1 MDIITIIMANSAGRH
16 GWSGFMKQVSPDR
29 ILATSG
35 LRKLTPASGCSHFLA
50 FPRALKPS
58 DPRRRPYLSNMTRP
72 SMKSAGIGLLL
83 LVSTLAFGAAAQ
95 AQQNVQDQGEKFNTL
110 LYYMNRMYVDSVDL
124 DGLVETAIRGML
136 EELDPHSV
144 YIPSEDLK
152 EADEPL
158 NGNFEGIGVRFNIMK
173 DTIMV
178 VSTIAGGPSEKLGI
192 ISGDR
197 IVEVD
202 GEVVAG
208 IGIRNKGV
216 MERLK
221 GPKGTHVEVGVK
233 RGRLEELIYFDIERD
248 KIPIYSVD
256 AHYMVDPKIGYIKV
270 NRFSKETMGELITA
284 LDALKEDGMKDL
296 ILDLQGN
303 GGGMLN
309 TAIAMGDEFLSDER
323 LIVYTDG
330 RSFPREDR
338 VAKETGRFEK
348 GRLVVLVDE
357 SSASASEIVSGA
369 IQDWDRGLIV
379 GRRTFGKGLVQRPV
393 RLPDGSAVRLTV
405 QQYFTP
411 SGRCIQKPYDEGV
424 DAYRRE
430 KYERFEKGELM
441 SLDSLE
447 LPDSLKFST
456 LVMGR
461 TVYGGGGILPD
472 VFVPIDTSMN
482 SAYFS
487 DLLRK
492 GLFNRSVLEFV
503 DANRRELE
511 RELDDRAAFISDYEL
526 PQSLL
531 DGLISLG
538 ESEDIP
544 FVEEDWNTSL
554 PAIQLRLKAIMGRSL
569 FDAGTFYEVFNPINP
584 IFRRGIEVLKDGTY
598 KESGI
603 GSR

>member
-1 MDIITIIMANSAGRH
+1 M
-16 GWSGFMKQVSPDR
+16 R
-29 ILATSG
+29 INAT
-35 LRKLTPASGCSHFLA
+35 
-50 FPRALKPS
+50 
-58 DPRRRPYLSNMTRP
+58 
-72 SMKSAGIGLLL
+72 KSALAPWMMIGFLLL
-83 LVSTLAFGAAAQ
+83 AIAPLSAQ
-95 AQQNVQDQGEKFNTL
+95 KTVQDQGEKFNTL

-144 YIPSEDLK
+144 YIPSEDLQQ
-152 EADEPL
+152 ADEPL
-158 NGNFEGIGVRFNIMK
+158 NGKFEGIGVRFNIMK

-178 VSTIAGGPSEKLGI
+178 VSTIAGGPSERLGI
-192 ISGDR
+192 LSGDR

-202 GEVVAG
+202 GETVAG
-208 IGIRNKGV
+208 VGIRNKGV
-216 MERLK
+216 MEKLK
-221 GPKGTHVEVGVK
+221 GPKGTHVDVGVK
-233 RGRLEELIYFDIERD
+233 RSKVDGLIYFDIERD

-256 AHYMVDPKIGYIKV
+256 ASYMVDNRIGYIKV
-270 NRFSKETMGELITA
+270 NRFSKETMTELNSA
-284 LDALKEDGMKDL
+284 LDALQSDGMKDL

-309 TAIAMGDEFLSDER
+309 TAIAMGDEFLSDDR

-338 VAKETGRFEK
+338 IAQETGRFEK

-369 IQDWDRGLIV
+369 VQDWDRGLIV

-411 SGRCIQKPYDEGV
+411 SGRCIQKPYEDGV

-430 KYERFEKGELM
+430 KYERYESGELM
-441 SLDSLE
+441 SLDSLD
-447 LPDSLKFST
+447 LPDSLRFTT
-456 LVMGR
+456 LVMNR

-482 SAYFS
+482 STYFT

-492 GLFNRSVLEFV
+492 GLFNRAVLEFV
-503 DANRRELE
+503 DADRKGLE
-511 RELDDRAAFISDYEL
+511 RELSDQKAYVENYEVS
-526 PQSLL
+526 QVLL
-531 DGLISLG
+531 DKLIALG
-538 ESEDIP
+538 EAEDIA

-554 PAIQLRLKAIMGRSL
+554 PAISLRLKAILGRNM
-569 FDAGTFYEVFNPINP
+569 FETATFYEVFNPINP
-584 IFRRGIEVLKDGTY
+584 VYRRGIEVLRDGTY
-598 KESGI
+598 KDSGI
-603 GSR
+603 GNR

>member
-1 MDIITIIMANSAGRH
+1 MG
-16 GWSGFMKQVSPDR
+16 K
-29 ILATSG
+29 
-35 LRKLTPASGCSHFLA
+35 AS
-50 FPRALKPS
+50 
-58 DPRRRPYLSNMTRP
+58 PYLSGMTQSLRL
-72 SMKSAGIGLLL
+72 SRMLTF
-83 LVSTLAFGAAAQ
+83 LVLAVLTACPLVGQ
-95 AQQNVQDQGEKFNTL
+95 AQETVQEQGEKFNTL

-144 YIPSEDLK
+144 YIPAEDLQQ
-152 EADEPL
+152 ADEPL
-158 NGNFEGIGVRFNIMK
+158 NGKFEGIGVRFNIMK

-192 ISGDR
+192 MSGDR

-202 GEVVAG
+202 GETVAG

-216 MERLK
+216 MDRLK
-221 GPKGTHVEVGVK
+221 GPKGTHVDVGIR
-233 RGRLEELIYFDIERD
+233 RGKAKELIHFDIERD

-256 AHYMVDPKIGYIKV
+256 ASYMVDDRIGYIKV
-270 NRFSKETMGELITA
+270 NRFSKETMGELHDA
-284 LDALKEDGMKDL
+284 LDQLKGDGMKDL
-296 ILDLQGN
+296 VLDLQGN

-309 TAIAMGDEFLSDER
+309 TAIAMGDEFLADDR

-338 VAKETGRFEK
+338 LSDTEGRFEK

-369 IQDWDRGLIV
+369 VQDWDRGLIV

-441 SLDSLE
+441 SLDSLD
-447 LPDSLKFST
+447 LPDSLRYET
-456 LVMGR
+456 LQLGR

-472 VFVPIDTSMN
+472 VFVPIDTSLN
-482 SAYFS
+482 STYFT

-492 GLFNRSVLEFV
+492 GLFNRSVLEYV
-503 DANRRELE
+503 DANRARLE
-511 RELDDRAAFISDYEL
+511 QQYADRDDFVSNTALE
-526 PQSLL
+526 QELL
-531 DGLISLG
+531 DGLVALG
-538 ESEDIP
+538 KSEEVA

-554 PAIQLRLKAIMGRSL
+554 PAIELRLKAILARTL
-569 FDAGTFYEVFNPINP
+569 FDTTAFYEVFNPINP
-584 IFRRGIEVLKDGTY
+584 IYNRGIEVLRDGTY
-598 KESGI
+598 KASGVTH
-603 GSR
+603 R

>member
-1 MDIITIIMANSAGRH
+1 MTEMFVRKGLVLGTLLGLVLMSTPSAMAQ
-16 GWSGFMKQVSPDR
+16 KE
-29 ILATSG
+29 
-35 LRKLTPASGCSHFLA
+35 
-50 FPRALKPS
+50 
-58 DPRRRPYLSNMTRP
+58 
-72 SMKSAGIGLLL
+72 
-83 LVSTLAFGAAAQ
+83 
-95 AQQNVQDQGEKFNTL
+95 VQEEGEKFNTL
-110 LYYMNRMYVDSVDL
+110 LYYLNRMYVDTVDL

-144 YIPSEDLK
+144 YIPAEELQ

-178 VSTIAGGPSEKLGI
+178 VSTIAGGPSERLGI
-192 ISGDR
+192 MAGDR

-208 IGIRNKGV
+208 VGIGNKGV

-221 GPKGTHVEVGVK
+221 GPKGTHVEVSVK
-233 RGRLEELIYFDIERD
+233 RSRVTELLRFDIERD

-256 AHYMVDPKIGYIKV
+256 AHYMVDERIGYVKI
-270 NRFSKETMGELITA
+270 NRFSKETMDELNTA
-284 LDALKEDGMKDL
+284 LDDLLAQGMKDL
-296 ILDLQGN
+296 VLDLQGN

-309 TAIAMGDEFLSDER
+309 TAIAMGDEFLSGDK

-338 VAKETGRFEK
+338 IADVEGRFEK

-405 QQYFTP
+405 QKYFTP
-411 SGRCIQKPYDEGV
+411 SGRCIQKPYEDGV

-441 SLDSLE
+441 SLDSLD
-447 LPDSLKFST
+447 LPDSLRYST
-456 LVMGR
+456 LVKGR

-492 GLFNRSVLEFV
+492 GLFNRAVLQFV
-503 DANRRELE
+503 DADRQRFETELN
-511 RELDDRAAFISDYEL
+511 DRKAFIEAYSV
-526 PQSLL
+526 PQVLL
-531 DGLISLG
+531 DALIQLG
-538 ESEDIP
+538 EDEDIE

-554 PAIQLRLKAIMGRSL
+554 TAIEMRLKAIMARTL
-569 FDAGTFYEVFNPINP
+569 FDQGAFYEVFNPINP
-584 IFRRGIEVLKDGTY
+584 TYRRGIEVLRDGTY
-598 KESGI
+598 RAAGVSG
-603 GSR
+603 R

>member
-1 MDIITIIMANSAGRH
+1 MSKTA
-16 GWSGFMKQVSPDR
+16 
-29 ILATSG
+29 
-35 LRKLTPASGCSHFLA
+35 
-50 FPRALKPS
+50 
-58 DPRRRPYLSNMTRP
+58 
-72 SMKSAGIGLLL
+72 MKSALLPLVLFGCICAPIGQ
-83 LVSTLAFGAAAQ
+83 VAAQ
-95 AQQNVQDQGEKFNTL
+95 KTVQEQGEKFNTL

-124 DGLVETAIRGML
+124 DGLVETAIREML

-144 YIPSEDLK
+144 YIPAEDLQQ
-152 EADEPL
+152 ADEPL

-178 VSTIAGGPSEKLGI
+178 VSTIAGGPSERLGI

-208 IGIRNKGV
+208 VGIRNKGV

-221 GPKGTHVEVGVK
+221 GPKGTHVDVGIK
-233 RGRLEELIYFDIERD
+233 RSRVTDLIHFDIERD

-256 AHYMVDPKIGYIKV
+256 AHYMVDSRIGYIKL
-270 NRFSKETMGELITA
+270 NRFSKETMGELIAA
-284 LDALKEDGMKDL
+284 LDELQSAGMKDL
-296 ILDLQGN
+296 VLDLQGN

-309 TAIAMGDEFLSDER
+309 TAIAMGDEFLSGDR

-338 VAKETGRFEK
+338 VAQQEGRFEQ

-369 IQDWDRGLIV
+369 VQDWDRGLIV

-447 LPDSLKFST
+447 LPDSLRYET
-456 LVMGR
+456 LTQGR

-482 SAYFS
+482 SVYFT

-492 GLFNRSVLEFV
+492 GLFNRAVLEYV
-503 DANRRELE
+503 DANRKRLEKELT
-511 RELDDRAAFISDYEL
+511 DRAAFIQDYAVPQALSDQL
-526 PQSLL
+526 VA
-531 DGLISLG
+531 LG
-538 ESEDIP
+538 ESEEIP
-544 FVEEDWNTSL
+544 FVEADWNTSL
-554 PAIQLRLKAIMGRSL
+554 PAVNMRLKAILARSL
-569 FDAGTFYEVFNPINP
+569 FDTSAFYEVFNPINP
-584 IFRRGIEVLKDGTY
+584 IYRRGIEVLNDGTY
-598 KESGI
+598 KSAGVD
-603 GSR
+603 GR

>member
-1 MDIITIIMANSAGRH
+1 LNIGKGALQDNPRS
-16 GWSGFMKQVSPDR
+16 SDF
-29 ILATSG
+29 
-35 LRKLTPASGCSHFLA
+35 HFLA
-50 FPRALKPS
+50 IRMALRLLPPFPS
-58 DPRRRPYLSNMTRP
+58 PYLSNMSFHPLKTFILP
-72 SMKSAGIGLLL
+72 LFL
-83 LVSTLAFGAAAQ
+83 LVAFLFPSGHSMAQ
-95 AQQNVQDQGEKFNTL
+95 ENVQEQGEKFNTL

-144 YIPSEDLK
+144 YIPAEDLQ

-202 GEVVAG
+202 GEIVAG

-221 GPKGTHVEVGVK
+221 GPKGTHVDVGIK
-233 RGRLEELIYFDIERD
+233 RSKVPELIHFDIERD

-256 AHYMVDPKIGYIKV
+256 AHYMVDNRIGYIKV
-270 NRFSKETMGELITA
+270 NRFSKETMAELTTA
-284 LDALKEDGMKDL
+284 LDDLKSNGMKDL

-309 TAIAMGDEFLSDER
+309 TAIAMGDEFLSDDR

-338 VAKETGRFEK
+338 IAQEEGRFEK

-369 IQDWDRGLIV
+369 VQDWDRGLIV

-430 KYERFEKGELM
+430 KYERFERGELM

-447 LPDSLKFST
+447 LPDSLKYNT
-456 LVMGR
+456 LVKGR

-482 SAYFS
+482 STYFT

-492 GLFNRSVLEFV
+492 GLFNRAVLEFM
-503 DANRRELE
+503 DADRKKLE
-511 RELDDRAAFISDYEL
+511 RDLADRQAYILNYSV
-526 PQSLL
+526 PQALL
-531 DGLISLG
+531 DKLIALG
-538 ESEDIP
+538 EVEEID

-554 PAIQLRLKAIMGRSL
+554 PAIELRLKAILARNL
-569 FDAGTFYEVFNPINP
+569 FDTAAFYEVFNPINP
-584 IFRRGIEVLKDGTY
+584 IYQRGIEVLNDGTY
-598 KESGI
+598 RDANIDG
-603 GSR
+603 R

>member
-1 MDIITIIMANSAGRH
+1 MRDNVIPALVDQDKVVASA
-16 GWSGFMKQVSPDR
+16 S
-29 ILATSG
+29 ILLGIEGDTGAV
-35 LRKLTPASGCSHFLA
+35 LLFCA
-50 FPRALKPS
+50 
-58 DPRRRPYLSNMTRP
+58 PYLSVMTRKMVFNGVFPAGLMALMCLAVTP
-72 SMKSAGIGLLL
+72 SL
-83 LVSTLAFGAAAQ
+83 

-136 EELDPHSV
+136 EDLDPHSV
-144 YIPSEDLK
+144 YIPAEDLQ

-178 VSTIAGGPSEKLGI
+178 VSTIAGGPSERLGI
-192 ISGDR
+192 MSGDR

-208 IGIRNKGV
+208 VGIRNKGV

-221 GPKGTHVEVGVK
+221 GPKGTHVEVGIK
-233 RGRLEELIYFDIERD
+233 RSRVDDLIRFDIERD

-256 AHYMVDPKIGYIKV
+256 AHYMVDDEIGYIKV
-270 NRFSKETMGELITA
+270 NRFSKETMGELLAA
-284 LDALKEDGMKDL
+284 LDDLKDNGMKDL

-309 TAIAMGDEFLSDER
+309 TAIAMGDEFLSDDR

-338 VAKETGRFEK
+338 IAEVEGRFEK

-447 LPDSLKFST
+447 LPDSLKYKT
-456 LVMGR
+456 LVKER

-482 SAYFS
+482 STYFT
-487 DLLRK
+487 DLLSK

-503 DANRRELE
+503 DA
-511 RELDDRAAFISDYEL
+511 DRARIEQAHADRRAFVSEYAV
-526 PQSLL
+526 PQDLL
-531 DGLISLG
+531 DKLVALG
-538 ESEDIP
+538 EAEDIP
-544 FVEEDWNTSL
+544 FVEADWNTSL
-554 PAIQLRLKAIMGRSL
+554 PAIELRLKAILARNL
-569 FDAGTFYEVFNPINP
+569 FDSGAFYEVFNPINP
-584 IFRRGIEVLKDGTY
+584 VFRRGVEVLNDGTY
-598 KESGI
+598 KSAGI
-603 GSR
+603 ANR

>member
-1 MDIITIIMANSAGRH
+1 MPGRV
-16 GWSGFMKQVSPDR
+16 GE
-29 ILATSG
+29 
-35 LRKLTPASGCSHFLA
+35 AS
-50 FPRALKPS
+50 
-58 DPRRRPYLSNMTRP
+58 PYLSGMTQSLRL
-72 SMKSAGIGLLL
+72 SRMLTF
-83 LVSTLAFGAAAQ
+83 LVLAVLTACPLVGQ
-95 AQQNVQDQGEKFNTL
+95 AQETVQEQGEKFNTL

-144 YIPSEDLK
+144 YIPAEDLQQ
-152 EADEPL
+152 ADEPL
-158 NGNFEGIGVRFNIMK
+158 NGKFEGIGVRFNIMK

-192 ISGDR
+192 MSGDR

-202 GEVVAG
+202 GETVAG

-216 MERLK
+216 MDRLK
-221 GPKGTHVEVGVK
+221 GPKGTHVDVGVR
-233 RGRLEELIYFDIERD
+233 RGKAKELIHFDIERD

-256 AHYMVDPKIGYIKV
+256 ASYMVDDRIGYIKV
-270 NRFSKETMGELITA
+270 NRFSKETMGELHDA
-284 LDALKEDGMKDL
+284 LDQLKGDGMKDL
-296 ILDLQGN
+296 VLDLQGN

-309 TAIAMGDEFLSDER
+309 TAIAMGDEFLADDR

-338 VAKETGRFEK
+338 LSDTEGRFEK

-369 IQDWDRGLIV
+369 VQDWDRGLIV

-441 SLDSLE
+441 SLDSLD
-447 LPDSLKFST
+447 LPDSLRYET
-456 LVMGR
+456 LQLGR

-472 VFVPIDTSMN
+472 VFVPIDTSLN
-482 SAYFS
+482 STYFT

-492 GLFNRSVLEFV
+492 GLFNRSVLEYV
-503 DANRRELE
+503 DANRTRLE
-511 RELDDRAAFISDYEL
+511 QQYADRDAFVSDTSLE
-526 PQSLL
+526 QELL
-531 DGLISLG
+531 DGLVALG
-538 ESEDIP
+538 ESEEVA

-554 PAIQLRLKAIMGRSL
+554 PAIELRLKAILARTL
-569 FDAGTFYEVFNPINP
+569 FDTTAFYEVFNPINP
-584 IFRRGIEVLKDGTY
+584 IYNRGLEVLRDGTY
-598 KESGI
+598 KASGVTH
-603 GSR
+603 R

>member
-1 MDIITIIMANSAGRH
+1 
-16 GWSGFMKQVSPDR
+16 
-29 ILATSG
+29 
-35 LRKLTPASGCSHFLA
+35 
-50 FPRALKPS
+50 
-58 DPRRRPYLSNMTRP
+58 MTRF
-72 SMKSAGIGLLL
+72 STKSAGIGLLL
-83 LVSTLAFGAAAQ
+83 LVNALTYGAVAE
-95 AQQNVQDQGEKFNTL
+95 AQQNVQEQGEKFNTL

-136 EELDPHSV
+136 EKLDPHSV
-144 YIPSEDLK
+144 YIPAEDLQ

-208 IGIRNKGV
+208 VGIRNKGV
-216 MERLK
+216 MDRLK

-233 RGRLEELIYFDIERD
+233 RGRLDDLIYFDIERD

-256 AHYMVDPKIGYIKV
+256 AHYMVDPKVGYIKV
-270 NRFSKETMGELITA
+270 NRFSKETMGELISA
-284 LDALKEDGMKDL
+284 LDNLKDEGMKDL

-309 TAIAMGDEFLSDER
+309 TAIAMGDEFLSDDR

-338 VAKETGRFEK
+338 VAQETGRFEK

-411 SGRCIQKPYDEGV
+411 SGRCIQKPYDDGV

-447 LPDSLKFST
+447 LPDSLRYST
-456 LVMGR
+456 LVLGR

-482 SAYFS
+482 SVYFS
-487 DLLRK
+487 DLLRR
-492 GLFNRSVLEFV
+492 GLFNRAVLEFV
-503 DANRRELE
+503 DANRKELE
-511 RELDDRAAFISDYEL
+511 ASLADREAFIADYAV

-531 DGLISLG
+531 DNLIALG
-538 ESEDIP
+538 EAEEIP
-544 FVEEDWNTSL
+544 FAEEDWNTSL
-554 PAIQLRLKAIMGRSL
+554 PATTLRLKAIMGRSL
-569 FDAGTFYEVFNPINP
+569 FDAGMFYEVFNPINP
-584 IFRRGIEVLKDGTY
+584 IFRRGLEVLKDGTY
-598 KESGI
+598 KDSGI

>member
-1 MDIITIIMANSAGRH
+1 MTQSRRLFRVPTALVLAVLMACPFAG
-16 GWSGFMKQVSPDR
+16 
-29 ILATSG
+29 
-35 LRKLTPASGCSHFLA
+35 
-50 FPRALKPS
+50 
-58 DPRRRPYLSNMTRP
+58 
-72 SMKSAGIGLLL
+72 
-83 LVSTLAFGAAAQ
+83 Q
-95 AQQNVQDQGEKFNTL
+95 AQESVQEQGEKFNTL

-144 YIPSEDLK
+144 YIPAEDLQQ
-152 EADEPL
+152 ADEPL
-158 NGNFEGIGVRFNIMK
+158 NGKFEGIGVRFNIMK

-192 ISGDR
+192 MSGDR

-202 GEVVAG
+202 GETVAG

-216 MERLK
+216 MDRLK
-221 GPKGTHVEVGVK
+221 GPKGTHVDVGIR
-233 RGRLEELIYFDIERD
+233 RGKAKELIHFDIERD

-256 AHYMVDPKIGYIKV
+256 ASYMVDDRIGYIKV
-270 NRFSKETMGELITA
+270 NRFSKETMGELHDA
-284 LDALKEDGMKDL
+284 LDKLKGDGMKDL
-296 ILDLQGN
+296 VLDLQGN

-309 TAIAMGDEFLSDER
+309 TAIAMGDEFLADDR

-338 VAKETGRFEK
+338 LSDTEGRFEK

-369 IQDWDRGLIV
+369 VQDWDRGLIV

-441 SLDSLE
+441 SLDSLD
-447 LPDSLKFST
+447 LPDSLRYKT
-456 LVMGR
+456 LQLGR

-472 VFVPIDTSMN
+472 VFVPIDTSLN
-482 SAYFS
+482 STYFT

-492 GLFNRSVLEFV
+492 GLFNRSVLEYV
-503 DANRRELE
+503 DANRARLE
-511 RELDDRAAFISDYEL
+511 TLYADRNAFVSNTALE
-526 PQSLL
+526 QELL
-531 DGLISLG
+531 DGLVALG
-538 ESEDIP
+538 ESEEVA

-554 PAIQLRLKAIMGRSL
+554 PAIELRLKAILARTL
-569 FDAGTFYEVFNPINP
+569 FDTTAFYEVFNPINP
-584 IFRRGIEVLKDGTY
+584 IYNRGIEVLRDGTY
-598 KESGI
+598 KASGVTH
-603 GSR
+603 R

>member
-1 MDIITIIMANSAGRH
+1 MAPVSRFNFWQFIRSESTGPILSPLIFR
-16 GWSGFMKQVSPDR
+16 FM
-29 ILATSG
+29 
-35 LRKLTPASGCSHFLA
+35 TPRF
-50 FPRALKPS
+50 RAPL
-58 DPRRRPYLSNMTRP
+58 LS
-72 SMKSAGIGLLL
+72 L
-83 LVSTLAFGAAAQ
+83 LVLTTLACGFTHTGWGQ
-95 AQQNVQDQGEKFNTL
+95 KPVQEQGEKFNTL

-152 EADEPL
+152 QADEPL
-158 NGNFEGIGVRFNIMK
+158 NGKFEGIGVRFNIMK

-178 VSTIAGGPSEKLGI
+178 VATIAGGPSEKLGI
-192 ISGDR
+192 MGGDR

-208 IGIRNKGV
+208 VGIRNKGV

-221 GPKGTHVEVGVK
+221 GPKGTHVEVGIQ
-233 RGRLEELIYFDIERD
+233 RGRMDGLLYFDIERD

-256 AHYMVDPKIGYIKV
+256 AHYMVNNRTGYIKV
-270 NRFSKETMGELITA
+270 NRFSKETMSELNSA
-284 LDALKEDGMKDL
+284 LDELQSEGMKDL
-296 ILDLQGN
+296 VLDLQGN

-309 TAIAMGDEFLSDER
+309 TAIDMGDEFLSGDR

-338 VAKETGRFEK
+338 VADTEGRFEK

-411 SGRCIQKPYDEGV
+411 AGRCIQKPYEDGV

-441 SLDSLE
+441 SLDSLD
-447 LPDSLKFST
+447 LPDSLKYST
-456 LVMGR
+456 KILGR

-472 VFVPIDTSMN
+472 VFVPIDTSYN
-482 SAYFS
+482 SDYFT
-487 DLLRK
+487 DLLRR
-492 GLFNRSVLEFV
+492 GLFNRAVLEYV
-503 DANRRELE
+503 DKNRKRLE
-511 RELDDRAAFISDYEL
+511 REYGDREAFIADQPLEKE
-526 PQSLL
+526 LL
-531 DGLISLG
+531 DGLIALG
-538 ESEDIP
+538 EAEDIP
-544 FVEEDWNTSL
+544 FVEEDWNGSL
-554 PAIQLRLKAIMGRSL
+554 YAIELRLKAILARTL
-569 FDAGTFYEVFNPINP
+569 FDTTAFYEVFNPINP
-584 IFRRGIEVLKDGTY
+584 VYRRAIEVLSDGTY
-598 KESGI
+598 KASGV
-603 GSR
+603 GQR

>member
-1 MDIITIIMANSAGRH
+1 MA
-16 GWSGFMKQVSPDR
+16 
-29 ILATSG
+29 
-35 LRKLTPASGCSHFLA
+35 LRLLPP
-50 FPRALKPS
+50 FPS
-58 DPRRRPYLSNMTRP
+58 PYLSNMSFHPLKTFILP
-72 SMKSAGIGLLL
+72 LFL
-83 LVSTLAFGAAAQ
+83 LVAFLFPSGHSMAQ
-95 AQQNVQDQGEKFNTL
+95 ENVQEQGEKFNTL

-144 YIPSEDLK
+144 YIPAEDLQ

-202 GEVVAG
+202 GEIVAG

-221 GPKGTHVEVGVK
+221 GPKGTHVDVGIK
-233 RGRLEELIYFDIERD
+233 RSKVPELIHFDIERD

-256 AHYMVDPKIGYIKV
+256 AHYMVDNRIGYIKV
-270 NRFSKETMGELITA
+270 NRFSKETMAELTTA
-284 LDALKEDGMKDL
+284 LDDLKSNGMKDL

-309 TAIAMGDEFLSDER
+309 TAIAMGDEFLSDDR

-338 VAKETGRFEK
+338 IAQEEGRFEK

-369 IQDWDRGLIV
+369 VQDWDRGLIV

-430 KYERFEKGELM
+430 KYERFERGELM

-447 LPDSLKFST
+447 LPDSLKYNT
-456 LVMGR
+456 LVKGR

-482 SAYFS
+482 STYFT

-492 GLFNRSVLEFV
+492 GLFNRAVLEFM
-503 DANRRELE
+503 DADRKKLE
-511 RELDDRAAFISDYEL
+511 RDLADRQAYILNYSV
-526 PQSLL
+526 PQALL
-531 DGLISLG
+531 DKLIALG
-538 ESEDIP
+538 EVEEID

-554 PAIQLRLKAIMGRSL
+554 PAIELRLKAILARNL
-569 FDAGTFYEVFNPINP
+569 FDTAAFYEVFNPINP
-584 IFRRGIEVLKDGTY
+584 IYQRGIEVLNDGTY
-598 KESGI
+598 RDANIDG
-603 GSR
+603 R

>member
-1 MDIITIIMANSAGRH
+1 MSA
-16 GWSGFMKQVSPDR
+16 SS
-29 ILATSG
+29 
-35 LRKLTPASGCSHFLA
+35 
-50 FPRALKPS
+50 LKPLLFQVFS
-58 DPRRRPYLSNMTRP
+58 LMVMCLCTGHMT
-72 SMKSAGIGLLL
+72 
-83 LVSTLAFGAAAQ
+83 AQ
-95 AQQNVQDQGEKFNTL
+95 ENVQEQGEKFNTL

-144 YIPSEDLK
+144 YIPSEDLQQ
-152 EADEPL
+152 ADEPL

-192 ISGDR
+192 MSGDR

-202 GEVVAG
+202 GENVAG

-221 GPKGTHVEVGVK
+221 GPKGTHVDVGIK
-233 RGRLEELIYFDIERD
+233 RSKVLELIHFDIERD

-256 AHYMVDPKIGYIKV
+256 AHYMVDNRIGYIKV
-270 NRFSKETMGELITA
+270 NRFSKETMGELTTA
-284 LDALKEDGMKDL
+284 LDELAGEGMKDL

-309 TAIAMGDEFLSDER
+309 TAIAMGDEFLSDDR

-338 VAKETGRFEK
+338 IAQEEGRFEK

-369 IQDWDRGLIV
+369 VQDWDRGLIV

-447 LPDSLKFST
+447 LPDSLKYST
-456 LVMGR
+456 LVKGR
-461 TVYGGGGILPD
+461 TMYGGGGILPD

-482 SAYFS
+482 STYFT

-492 GLFNRSVLEFV
+492 GLFNRAVLEFM
-503 DANRRELE
+503 DADRKKLEQTLSDREE
-511 RELDDRAAFISDYEL
+511 YIRAYSV
-526 PQSLL
+526 PQALL
-531 DGLISLG
+531 DKLIALG
-538 ESEDIP
+538 EDEEIA

-554 PAIQLRLKAIMGRSL
+554 PAIELRLKAILARNL
-569 FDAGTFYEVFNPINP
+569 FDTAAFYEVFNPINP
-584 IFRRGIEVLKDGTY
+584 IFRRGIEVLNDGTY
-598 KESGI
+598 RDADIDG
-603 GSR
+603 R

>member
-1 MDIITIIMANSAGRH
+1 MTEMFVRKGLVLGTLLGLVLMSTPSAMAQ
-16 GWSGFMKQVSPDR
+16 KE
-29 ILATSG
+29 
-35 LRKLTPASGCSHFLA
+35 
-50 FPRALKPS
+50 
-58 DPRRRPYLSNMTRP
+58 
-72 SMKSAGIGLLL
+72 
-83 LVSTLAFGAAAQ
+83 
-95 AQQNVQDQGEKFNTL
+95 VQEEGEKFNTL
-110 LYYMNRMYVDSVDL
+110 LYYLNRMYVDTVDL

-144 YIPSEDLK
+144 YIPAEELQ

-178 VSTIAGGPSEKLGI
+178 VSTIAGGPSERLGI
-192 ISGDR
+192 MAGDR

-208 IGIRNKGV
+208 VGIGNKGV

-233 RGRLEELIYFDIERD
+233 RSRVTELLRFDIERD

-256 AHYMVDPKIGYIKV
+256 AHYMVDERIGYVKI
-270 NRFSKETMGELITA
+270 NRFSKETMDELNTA
-284 LDALKEDGMKDL
+284 LDDLLAQGMKDL
-296 ILDLQGN
+296 VLDLQGN

-309 TAIAMGDEFLSDER
+309 TAIAMGDEFLSGDK

-338 VAKETGRFEK
+338 IADVEGRFEK

-405 QQYFTP
+405 QKYFTP
-411 SGRCIQKPYDEGV
+411 SGRCIQKPYEDGV

-441 SLDSLE
+441 SLDSLD
-447 LPDSLKFST
+447 LPDSLRYST
-456 LVMGR
+456 LVKGR

-492 GLFNRSVLEFV
+492 GLFNRAVLQFV
-503 DANRRELE
+503 DADRQRFETELN
-511 RELDDRAAFISDYEL
+511 DRKAFIEAYSV
-526 PQSLL
+526 PQVLL
-531 DGLISLG
+531 DALIQLG
-538 ESEDIP
+538 EDEDIE

-554 PAIQLRLKAIMGRSL
+554 TAIEMRLKAIMARTL
-569 FDAGTFYEVFNPINP
+569 FDQGAFYEVFNPINP
-584 IFRRGIEVLKDGTY
+584 TYRRGIEVLRDGTY
-598 KESGI
+598 RAAGVSG
-603 GSR
+603 R

>member
-1 MDIITIIMANSAGRH
+1 MTQSRRLFRVPPVLVLAVLMACPFAG
-16 GWSGFMKQVSPDR
+16 
-29 ILATSG
+29 
-35 LRKLTPASGCSHFLA
+35 
-50 FPRALKPS
+50 
-58 DPRRRPYLSNMTRP
+58 
-72 SMKSAGIGLLL
+72 
-83 LVSTLAFGAAAQ
+83 Q
-95 AQQNVQDQGEKFNTL
+95 AQESVQEQGEKINTL

-124 DGLVETAIRGML
+124 HGLVETAIRGML

-144 YIPSEDLK
+144 YIPAEDLQQ
-152 EADEPL
+152 ADEPL
-158 NGNFEGIGVRFNIMK
+158 NGKFEGIGVRFNIMK

-192 ISGDR
+192 MSGDR
-197 IVEVD
+197 IVEVN
-202 GEVVAG
+202 GETVAG

-216 MERLK
+216 MDRLK
-221 GPKGTHVEVGVK
+221 GPKGTHVDVGIR
-233 RGRLEELIYFDIERD
+233 RGKAKELIHFDIERD

-256 AHYMVDPKIGYIKV
+256 ASYMVDDRIGYIKV
-270 NRFSKETMGELITA
+270 NRFSKETMGELHDA
-284 LDALKEDGMKDL
+284 LDKLKGDGMKDL
-296 ILDLQGN
+296 VLDLQGN

-309 TAIAMGDEFLSDER
+309 TAIAMGDEFLADDR

-338 VAKETGRFEK
+338 LSDTEGRFEK

-369 IQDWDRGLIV
+369 VQDWDRGLIV

-441 SLDSLE
+441 SLDSLD
-447 LPDSLKFST
+447 LPDSLRYKT
-456 LVMGR
+456 LQLGR

-472 VFVPIDTSMN
+472 VFVPIDTSLN
-482 SAYFS
+482 STYFT

-492 GLFNRSVLEFV
+492 GLFNRSVLEYV
-503 DANRRELE
+503 DANRARLE
-511 RELDDRAAFISDYEL
+511 TLYADRNAFVSNTALE
-526 PQSLL
+526 QELL
-531 DGLISLG
+531 DGLVALG
-538 ESEDIP
+538 ESEEVA

-554 PAIQLRLKAIMGRSL
+554 PAIELRLKAILARTL
-569 FDAGTFYEVFNPINP
+569 FDTTAFYEVFNPINP
-584 IFRRGIEVLKDGTY
+584 IYNRGIEVLRDGTY
-598 KESGI
+598 KASGVTH
-603 GSR
+603 R

>member
-1 MDIITIIMANSAGRH
+1 MTQSLRLSRMLT
-16 GWSGFMKQVSPDR
+16 FLV
-29 ILATSG
+29 LAV
-35 LRKLTPASGCSHFLA
+35 LTACP
-50 FPRALKPS
+50 
-58 DPRRRPYLSNMTRP
+58 
-72 SMKSAGIGLLL
+72 
-83 LVSTLAFGAAAQ
+83 LVGQ
-95 AQQNVQDQGEKFNTL
+95 AQETVQEQGEKFNTL

-144 YIPSEDLK
+144 YIPAEDLQQ
-152 EADEPL
+152 ADEPL
-158 NGNFEGIGVRFNIMK
+158 NGKFEGIGVRFNIMK

-192 ISGDR
+192 MSGDR

-202 GEVVAG
+202 GETVAG

-216 MERLK
+216 MDRLK
-221 GPKGTHVEVGVK
+221 GPKGTHVDVGIR
-233 RGRLEELIYFDIERD
+233 RGKAKELIHFDIERD

-256 AHYMVDPKIGYIKV
+256 ASYMVDDRIGYIKV
-270 NRFSKETMGELITA
+270 NRFSKETMGELHDA
-284 LDALKEDGMKDL
+284 LDQLKGDGMKDL
-296 ILDLQGN
+296 VLDLQGN

-309 TAIAMGDEFLSDER
+309 TAIAMGDEFLADDR

-338 VAKETGRFEK
+338 LSDTEGRFEK

-369 IQDWDRGLIV
+369 VQDWDRGLIV

-441 SLDSLE
+441 SLDSLD
-447 LPDSLKFST
+447 LPDSLRYET
-456 LVMGR
+456 LQLGR

-472 VFVPIDTSMN
+472 VFVPIDTSLN
-482 SAYFS
+482 STYFT

-492 GLFNRSVLEFV
+492 GLFNRSVLEYV
-503 DANRRELE
+503 DANRARLE
-511 RELDDRAAFISDYEL
+511 QQYADRDDFVSNTALE
-526 PQSLL
+526 QELL
-531 DGLISLG
+531 DGLVALG
-538 ESEDIP
+538 KSEEVA

-554 PAIQLRLKAIMGRSL
+554 PAIELRLKAILARTL
-569 FDAGTFYEVFNPINP
+569 FDTTAFYEVFNPINP
-584 IFRRGIEVLKDGTY
+584 IYNRGIEVLRDGTY
-598 KESGI
+598 KASGVTH
-603 GSR
+603 R

>member
-1 MDIITIIMANSAGRH
+1 MTQSLRLSRMLT
-16 GWSGFMKQVSPDR
+16 FLV
-29 ILATSG
+29 LAV
-35 LRKLTPASGCSHFLA
+35 LTACP
-50 FPRALKPS
+50 
-58 DPRRRPYLSNMTRP
+58 
-72 SMKSAGIGLLL
+72 
-83 LVSTLAFGAAAQ
+83 LVGQ
-95 AQQNVQDQGEKFNTL
+95 AQETVQEQGEKFNTL

-144 YIPSEDLK
+144 YIPAEDLQQ
-152 EADEPL
+152 ADEPL
-158 NGNFEGIGVRFNIMK
+158 NGKFEGIGVRFNIMK

-192 ISGDR
+192 MSGDR

-202 GEVVAG
+202 GETVAG

-216 MERLK
+216 MDRLK
-221 GPKGTHVEVGVK
+221 GPKGTHVDVGVR
-233 RGRLEELIYFDIERD
+233 RGKAKELIHFDIERD

-256 AHYMVDPKIGYIKV
+256 ASYMVDDRIGYIKV
-270 NRFSKETMGELITA
+270 NRFSKETMGELHDA
-284 LDALKEDGMKDL
+284 LDQLKGDGMKDL
-296 ILDLQGN
+296 VLDLQGN

-309 TAIAMGDEFLSDER
+309 TAIAMGDEFLADDR

-338 VAKETGRFEK
+338 LSDTEGRFEK

-369 IQDWDRGLIV
+369 VQDWDRGLIV

-441 SLDSLE
+441 SLDSLD
-447 LPDSLKFST
+447 LPDSLRYET
-456 LVMGR
+456 LQLGR

-472 VFVPIDTSMN
+472 VFVPIDTSLN
-482 SAYFS
+482 STYFT

-492 GLFNRSVLEFV
+492 GLFNRSVLEYV
-503 DANRRELE
+503 DANRTRLE
-511 RELDDRAAFISDYEL
+511 QQYADRDAFVSDTSLE
-526 PQSLL
+526 QELL
-531 DGLISLG
+531 DGLVALG
-538 ESEDIP
+538 ESEEVA

-554 PAIQLRLKAIMGRSL
+554 PAIELRLRAILARTL
-569 FDAGTFYEVFNPINP
+569 FDTTAFYEVFNPINP
-584 IFRRGIEVLKDGTY
+584 IYNRGLEVLRDGTY
-598 KESGI
+598 KASGVTH
-603 GSR
+603 R

>member
-1 MDIITIIMANSAGRH
+1 M
-16 GWSGFMKQVSPDR
+16 
-29 ILATSG
+29 G
-35 LRKLTPASGCSHFLA
+35 LS
-50 FPRALKPS
+50 FPFQPLCQA
-58 DPRRRPYLSNMTRP
+58 YLSSMTARLRFP
-72 SMKSAGIGLLL
+72 FLLSLTLLASAPLL
-83 LVSTLAFGAAAQ
+83 GQ
-95 AQQNVQDQGEKFNTL
+95 KNVQDQGEKFNTL
-110 LYYMNRMYVDSVDL
+110 LYYMNRMYVDSVKL

-144 YIPSEDLK
+144 YIPAEDLQQ
-152 EADEPL
+152 ADEPL
-158 NGNFEGIGVRFNIMK
+158 NGKFEGIGVRFNIMK

-192 ISGDR
+192 MAGDR

-202 GEVVAG
+202 GELVAG

-221 GPKGTHVEVGVK
+221 GPKGTHVEVGIR
-233 RGRLEELIYFDIERD
+233 RGKAKELLVFDIERD

-256 AHYMVDPKIGYIKV
+256 AHYMVDDRIGYIKV
-270 NRFSKETMGELITA
+270 NRFSKETMGELNDA
-284 LDALKEDGMKDL
+284 LDNLKGDGMKDL

-309 TAIAMGDEFLSDER
+309 TAIAMGDEFLSGDR

-330 RSFPREDR
+330 RAFPREDR
-338 VAKETGRFEK
+338 VAQTEGRFEK

-369 IQDWDRGLIV
+369 VQDWDRGLIV

-411 SGRCIQKPYDEGV
+411 AGRCIQKPYDEGV

-441 SLDSLE
+441 SLDSLD
-447 LPDSLKFST
+447 LPDSLQYTTKV
-456 LVMGR
+456 LGR

-472 VFVPIDTSMN
+472 VFVPIDTSLN
-482 SAYFS
+482 STYFS

-492 GLFNRSVLEFV
+492 GLFNRAVLEHV
-503 DANRRELE
+503 DAHRSRLE
-511 RELDDRAAFISDYEL
+511 REWSNRDAFVVDYNVEEA
-526 PQSLL
+526 LL
-531 DGLISLG
+531 DGLTALG

-544 FVEEDWNTSL
+544 FVEDDWNTSL
-554 PAIQLRLKAIMGRSL
+554 PAVELRLKAILARTL
-569 FDAGTFYEVFNPINP
+569 FDTTAFYEVFNPINP
-584 IFRRGIEVLKDGTY
+584 IYNRGIEVLRDGTY
-598 KESGI
+598 KKSGI
-603 GSR
+603 GNR

>member
-1 MDIITIIMANSAGRH
+1 M
-16 GWSGFMKQVSPDR
+16 
-29 ILATSG
+29 
-35 LRKLTPASGCSHFLA
+35 RKNA
-50 FPRALKPS
+50 
-58 DPRRRPYLSNMTRP
+58 
-72 SMKSAGIGLLL
+72 MKSALAPWMMISTLLL
-83 LVSTLAFGAAAQ
+83 TTAPLSAQ
-95 AQQNVQDQGEKFNTL
+95 KEVQDQGEKFNTL

-144 YIPSEDLK
+144 YIPSEDLQQ
-152 EADEPL
+152 ADEPL
-158 NGNFEGIGVRFNIMK
+158 NGKFEGIGVRFNIMK

-178 VSTIAGGPSEKLGI
+178 VSTIAGGPSERLGI
-192 ISGDR
+192 LSGDR

-202 GEVVAG
+202 GETVAG
-208 IGIRNKGV
+208 VGIRNKGV
-216 MERLK
+216 MEKLK
-221 GPKGTHVEVGVK
+221 GPKGTHVDVGIK
-233 RGRLEELIYFDIERD
+233 RSKVDGLIYFDIERD

-256 AHYMVDPKIGYIKV
+256 ASYMVDNRIGYIKV
-270 NRFSKETMGELITA
+270 NRFSKETMSELIEA
-284 LDALKEDGMKDL
+284 LDKLQADGMKDL

-309 TAIAMGDEFLSDER
+309 TAIAMGDEFLSGDR

-338 VAKETGRFEK
+338 IAEETGRFEK

-411 SGRCIQKPYDEGV
+411 SGRCIQKPYEDGV

-441 SLDSLE
+441 SLDSLD
-447 LPDSLKFST
+447 LPDSLRYST
-456 LVMGR
+456 LIMNR

-482 SAYFS
+482 SAYFT

-492 GLFNRSVLEFV
+492 GLFNRAVLEFV
-503 DANRRELE
+503 DADRKRLE
-511 RELDDRAAFISDYEL
+511 SALPDQDDYVSDYTVS
-526 PQSLL
+526 QGLL
-531 DGLISLG
+531 DQLIALG
-538 ESEDIP
+538 EAEDIP

-554 PAIQLRLKAIMGRSL
+554 PAISLRLKAILGRNM
-569 FDAGTFYEVFNPINP
+569 FDTATFYEVFNPINP
-584 IFRRGIEVLKDGTY
+584 VYRRGIDVLKDGTY
-598 KESGI
+598 KDFGI
-603 GSR
+603 GNR

>member
-1 MDIITIIMANSAGRH
+1 MRLCTLFLGIRTPEPGREDD
-16 GWSGFMKQVSPDR
+16 VP
-29 ILATSG
+29 
-35 LRKLTPASGCSHFLA
+35 
-50 FPRALKPS
+50 
-58 DPRRRPYLSNMTRP
+58 PYLSSMTHLRHIFCLM
-72 SMKSAGIGLLL
+72 STLVLTL
-83 LVSTLAFGAAAQ
+83 LVLSPAAMQ
-95 AQQNVQDQGEKFNTL
+95 GQESVQEQGEKFNTL

-144 YIPSEDLK
+144 YIPAEDLQQ
-152 EADEPL
+152 ADEPL
-158 NGNFEGIGVRFNIMK
+158 NGKFEGIGVRFNIMK

-178 VSTIAGGPSEKLGI
+178 VSTISGGPSERLGI

-208 IGIRNKGV
+208 VGIRNKGV
-216 MERLK
+216 MDRLK
-221 GPKGTHVEVGVK
+221 GAKGTHVDVGIR
-233 RGRLEELIYFDIERD
+233 RGKAKDLIHFDIERD
-248 KIPIYSVD
+248 KIPIFSVD
-256 AHYMVDPKIGYIKV
+256 ASYMVDDRIGYIKV
-270 NRFSKETMGELITA
+270 NRFSKETMKELHDA
-284 LDALKEDGMKDL
+284 LDKLQGEGMKDL
-296 ILDLQGN
+296 VLDLQGN

-309 TAIAMGDEFLSDER
+309 TAIAMGDEFLSDDR

-338 VAKETGRFEK
+338 VSDTEGRFEK

-369 IQDWDRGLIV
+369 VQDWDRGMIV

-411 SGRCIQKPYDEGV
+411 SGRCIQKPYEDGV

-441 SLDSLE
+441 SLDSLD
-447 LPDSLKFST
+447 LPDSLRYET
-456 LVMGR
+456 LQLGR

-482 SAYFS
+482 SVYFT

-492 GLFNRSVLEFV
+492 GLFNRAVLEYV
-503 DANRRELE
+503 DANRERLE
-511 RELDDRAAFISDYEL
+511 REHSDRDEFVNVTPLNKEL
-526 PQSLL
+526 LE
-531 DGLISLG
+531 GLIALG
-538 ESEDIP
+538 ESEDVS
-544 FVEEDWNTSL
+544 FVEDDWNTSL
-554 PAIQLRLKAIMGRSL
+554 RAIELRLKAILARTL
-569 FDAGTFYEVFNPINP
+569 FDTTAFYEVFNPINP
-584 IFRRGIEVLKDGTY
+584 IFNRGIDVLNDGTY
-598 KESGI
+598 RKSGMNH
-603 GSR
+603 R

>member
-1 MDIITIIMANSAGRH
+1 MTQTLRAPAFLPLFIA
-16 GWSGFMKQVSPDR
+16 
-29 ILATSG
+29 AT
-35 LRKLTPASGCSHFLA
+35 FFA
-50 FPRALKPS
+50 FPSQGMAQKP
-58 DPRRRPYLSNMTRP
+58 
-72 SMKSAGIGLLL
+72 
-83 LVSTLAFGAAAQ
+83 
-95 AQQNVQDQGEKFNTL
+95 VQEQGEKFNTL

-144 YIPSEDLK
+144 YIPAEDLK
-152 EADEPL
+152 QADEPL
-158 NGNFEGIGVRFNIMK
+158 NGKFEGIGVRFNIMK

-192 ISGDR
+192 MAGDR

-208 IGIRNKGV
+208 VGIRNKGV
-216 MERLK
+216 MEALK
-221 GPKGTHVEVGVK
+221 GPKGTHVEVGIR
-233 RGRLEELIYFDIERD
+233 RGRSNDLLNFDIERD

-256 AHYMVDPKIGYIKV
+256 AHYMVNDKTAYVKI
-270 NRFSKETMGELITA
+270 NRFSKGTMDELNAA
-284 LDALKEDGMKDL
+284 LDALKEEGMKDL

-309 TAIAMGDEFLSDER
+309 AAIDMGDEFLAGDR

-338 VAKETGRFEK
+338 VADTEGRFEK
-348 GRLVVLVDE
+348 GRLVVLVDG

-411 SGRCIQKPYDEGV
+411 TGRCIQKPYEDGV

-430 KYERFEKGELM
+430 KYERFEKGELT
-441 SLDSLE
+441 SLDSLD
-447 LPDSLKFST
+447 LPDSLKYST
-456 LVMGR
+456 KILNR

-472 VFVPIDTSMN
+472 VFVPIDTSYN
-482 SAYFS
+482 SVYFT
-487 DLLRK
+487 DLLRR
-492 GLFNRSVLEFV
+492 GLFNRAVLEYV
-503 DANRRELE
+503 DRNRKRLE
-511 RELDDRAAFISDYEL
+511 KKLADRNDFITNHKLE
-526 PQSLL
+526 QELL
-531 DGLISLG
+531 DGLIALG
-538 ESEDIP
+538 EEEAIP
-544 FVEEDWNTSL
+544 FVEEDWNTSFF
-554 PAIQLRLKAIMGRSL
+554 AIDLRLKAILARTL
-569 FDAGTFYEVFNPINP
+569 FDTTAFYEVFNPINP
-584 IFRRGIEVLKDGTY
+584 VYRRALEVLEDGTY
-598 KESGI
+598 KDSGV
-603 GSR
+603 GQD

>member
-1 MDIITIIMANSAGRH
+1 MTQSRRLFRVPTVLVLAVLMACPFAG
-16 GWSGFMKQVSPDR
+16 
-29 ILATSG
+29 
-35 LRKLTPASGCSHFLA
+35 
-50 FPRALKPS
+50 
-58 DPRRRPYLSNMTRP
+58 
-72 SMKSAGIGLLL
+72 
-83 LVSTLAFGAAAQ
+83 Q
-95 AQQNVQDQGEKFNTL
+95 AQKSVQEQGEKFSTL

-144 YIPSEDLK
+144 YIPAEDLQQ
-152 EADEPL
+152 ADEPL
-158 NGNFEGIGVRFNIMK
+158 NGKFEGIGVRFNIMK

-192 ISGDR
+192 MSGDR

-202 GEVVAG
+202 GETVAG

-216 MERLK
+216 MDRLK
-221 GPKGTHVEVGVK
+221 GPKGTHVDVGIR
-233 RGRLEELIYFDIERD
+233 RGKAKELIHFDIERD

-256 AHYMVDPKIGYIKV
+256 ASYMVDDRIGYIKV
-270 NRFSKETMGELITA
+270 NRFSKETMGELHDA
-284 LDALKEDGMKDL
+284 LDKLKGNGMKDL
-296 ILDLQGN
+296 VLDLQGN

-309 TAIAMGDEFLSDER
+309 TAIAMGDEFLADDR

-338 VAKETGRFEK
+338 LSDTEGRFEK
-348 GRLVVLVDE
+348 GRLVMLVDE

-369 IQDWDRGLIV
+369 VQDWDRGLIV

-430 KYERFEKGELM
+430 KYERFKKGELM
-441 SLDSLE
+441 SLDSLD
-447 LPDSLKFST
+447 LPDSLRYKT
-456 LVMGR
+456 LQLGR

-472 VFVPIDTSMN
+472 VFVPIDTSLN
-482 SAYFS
+482 STYFT

-492 GLFNRSVLEFV
+492 GLFNRSVLEYV
-503 DANRRELE
+503 DANRARLE
-511 RELDDRAAFISDYEL
+511 TLYVDRNAFVSNTALE
-526 PQSLL
+526 QELL
-531 DGLISLG
+531 DGLVSLG
-538 ESEDIP
+538 ESEEVA

-554 PAIQLRLKAIMGRSL
+554 PAIELRLKAILARTL
-569 FDAGTFYEVFNPINP
+569 FDTTAFYEVFNPINP
-584 IFRRGIEVLKDGTY
+584 IYNRGIEVLRDGTY
-598 KESGI
+598 KASGVTH
-603 GSR
+603 R